1 MATAVTSPQTLRS
14 IYLEDRSARA
24 HPPSSTIQLT
34 PRFDSITKQPIILW
48 NDITKVF
55 KSALYVLCQGASVPF
70 LVNDQFEDL
79 IPLRIALYPGQV
91 LDVVLEN
98 PNPPGS
104 ALTMDAMQLPMFSP
118 VAKAVLTPSPKAPQ
132 DYNNYDTGDI
142 EGKVQEL
149 SIAPSAMGPRNPQ
162 TTMEAYIPMIQI
174 EQQIQRLANKVLT
187 TRCHESAGPSMFIVI
202 PTATRSWGK
211 SVPSMD
217 RLRLFWLCE
226 CTVHSNPHPQQHGSS
241 LASLRP
247 HLYHHPALYIN
258 TADEFIEKY
267 GAYSMLN
274 LWMFTHDRTG
284 RTDNS
289 EHRIDYSEGLKVL
302 QQALRLTKEQVELHL
317 DTMISRLELAI
328 PSSTFDKQQQKPTLS
343 KPALEEY
350 EDEDDCR
357 ANLVSDTIILDA
369 AGLQELGKMIA
380 QPDLVGS
387 LGNNYTS
394 NFVTSD
400 EQAALAGHELYK
412 SVAKDSIAQWICQS
426 HYSEHHPTF
435 DPEEFNASVKGIGKY
450 TPQPNLLG
458 CHLQSCS
465 DFEALMKSKLVQSGC
480 LIDLILQFSEAYT
493 PTLKDWRMFRE
504 ALRGIQ
510 LMHLV
515 LAGPGLEAM
524 TTAQVKSI
532 FRTIL
537 DLQLESLSVGNAQFL
552 LKHVQELWNTS
563 KEQTYGLRYL
573 WLSVEVQA
581 TAEDRDAM
589 TNGFNNL
596 ILNSPDLQSVTLVWN
611 DGAPFGQGELLLLA
625 LAYKSYIFRKSL
637 KVAMGTQA
645 ENFDVMMDMG
655 NYYVPEMTST
665 RLFEASQHFLAL
677 TGQLQVLAITE
688 PIFGLEM
695 VQVPLDTTKRQW
707 DHCGDPDV
715 VLFRILSKN
724 KDMKRLSLACEVGY
738 FEVMAG
744 IVDQIRRDVLK
755 GGGECE
761 LKSLTLEDKA
771 QQAKKTFTCQVLDD
785 IDREAS
791 NVCEFMEDQLY
802 FMWTAI
808 NPISTRRT
816 TYLTIDNYLQY
827 TAFFSDFGPFDIADV
842 FRFCCL
848 MKERLEMLLHDMTP
862 EEAYVPVEYIHPS
875 INSFRDAGCGPVTYT
890 LSILDCLRGLRKG
903 LDQGLLRLDKFNVK
917 EYEHYERVSNGDF
930 NWITPFFIAF
940 AGPKDK
946 MKREA
951 LLRHDAIRAAAGM
964 STPSEDGSDETDSS
978 SKFSFPSS
986 SSSSQKSSAE
996 SSRSSTPP
1004 STQSSTG
1011 SEMSIGS
1018 GSHSGGSSSS
1028 GSGESQQNQEAT
1040 QMECPLS
1047 ISMEASSI
1055 DAKSSTTPPQQ
1066 QQVYDSES
1074 DVAQRVKRK
1083 KQRTR
1088 LNKSFR
1094 SVLGYFSTHNVQC
1107 IIRLN
1112 DKTYDKAHFTA
1123 RGIEH
1128 VDMIYPDGT
1137 CPPWYIVERFF
1148 EVCERVAMD
1157 HGGVVA
1163 IHCMAGLGRTGTL
1176 IGAYLMRHF
1185 DMTAR
1190 ETIAFLRLMRPGSVV
1205 GPQQN
1210 WLAENEWRIR
1220 KRDYQ
1225 HPQSQQPQNG
1235 QIMQSVQ
1242 EERQKEIHDRL
1253 LKMQQSHGLTPKST
1267 KSSTTATP
1275 AGSTIHTP
1283 GTNYEQVFSRANSE
1297 GLESTWSEVADEAEG
1312 GSLTVLDGDDDDDD
1326 EEEGETSGFEDMTT
1340 TEDESME
1347 ESNIAED
1354 TDEDEEGGE
1363 YGLDWDRISHS
1374 SSLLRPSPLRA
1385 QHPRRVSIGSLDSLM
1400 SAFERD
1406 SVTDDGQ
1413 GAGDGDVDMGG
1424 VDIAAATVAVTPEV
1438 EQPSLLKEHIGNS
1451 DYIIP
1456 GQPRKQ
1462 DLSLL

>member
-1 MATAVTSPQTLRS
+1 M
-14 IYLEDRSARA
+14 
-24 HPPSSTIQLT
+24 
-34 PRFDSITKQPIILW
+34 
-48 NDITKVF
+48 
-55 KSALYVLCQGASVPF
+55 SALS
-70 LVNDQFEDL
+70 
-79 IPLRIALYPGQV
+79 
-91 LDVVLEN
+91 
-98 PNPPGS
+98 
-104 ALTMDAMQLPMFSP
+104 
-118 VAKAVLTPSPKAPQ
+118 
-132 DYNNYDTGDI
+132 
-142 EGKVQEL
+142 
-149 SIAPSAMGPRNPQ
+149 
-162 TTMEAYIPMIQI
+162 TT
-174 EQQIQRLANKVLT
+174 
-187 TRCHESAGPSMFIVI
+187 
-202 PTATRSWGK
+202 
-211 SVPSMD
+211 
-217 RLRLFWLCE
+217 
-226 CTVHSNPHPQQHGSS
+226 
-241 LASLRP
+241 
-247 HLYHHPALYIN
+247 
-258 TADEFIEKY
+258 
-267 GAYSMLN
+267 
-274 LWMFTHDRTG
+274 
-284 RTDNS
+284 
-289 EHRIDYSEGLKVL
+289 
-302 QQALRLTKEQVELHL
+302 
-317 DTMISRLELAI
+317 
-328 PSSTFDKQQQKPTLS
+328 
-343 KPALEEY
+343 
-350 EDEDDCR
+350 
-357 ANLVSDTIILDA
+357 
-369 AGLQELGKMIA
+369 
-380 QPDLVGS
+380 
-387 LGNNYTS
+387 
-394 NFVTSD
+394 
-400 EQAALAGHELYK
+400 
-412 SVAKDSIAQWICQS
+412 
-426 HYSEHHPTF
+426 
-435 DPEEFNASVKGIGKY
+435 
-450 TPQPNLLG
+450 
-458 CHLQSCS
+458 
-465 DFEALMKSKLVQSGC
+465 
-480 LIDLILQFSEAYT
+480 
-493 PTLKDWRMFRE
+493 
-504 ALRGIQ
+504 
-510 LMHLV
+510 
-515 LAGPGLEAM
+515 
-524 TTAQVKSI
+524 
-532 FRTIL
+532 
-537 DLQLESLSVGNAQFL
+537 
-552 LKHVQELWNTS
+552 
-563 KEQTYGLRYL
+563 
-573 WLSVEVQA
+573 
-581 TAEDRDAM
+581 
-589 TNGFNNL
+589 
-596 ILNSPDLQSVTLVWN
+596 
-611 DGAPFGQGELLLLA
+611 
-625 LAYKSYIFRKSL
+625 
-637 KVAMGTQA
+637 
-645 ENFDVMMDMG
+645 
-655 NYYVPEMTST
+655 
-665 RLFEASQHFLAL
+665 
-677 TGQLQVLAITE
+677 
-688 PIFGLEM
+688 
-695 VQVPLDTTKRQW
+695 
-707 DHCGDPDV
+707 PDV
-715 VLFRILSKN
+715 VLAGKKHPSTPPPPPLPLRSSRRPNSAIPHGIRLFDNSPSSSASSTPMPHTTGLTHGAPSNPQPSGNIQTSFRQQHHNQGQQGHGGRISN
-724 KDMKRLSLACEVGY
+724 K
-738 FEVMAG
+738 
-744 IVDQIRRDVLK
+744 
-755 GGGECE
+755 
-761 LKSLTLEDKA
+761 KS
-771 QQAKKTFTCQVLDD
+771 QVLDD

-875 INSFRDAGCGPVTYT
+875 ITSFRDAGCGPVTYT

-964 STPSEDGSDETDSS
+964 STPSEEGSDETDSS
-978 SKFSFPSS
+978 SKFSFSS
-986 SSSSQKSSAE
+986 SSSLSQKSSAE

-1018 GSHSGGSSSS
+1018 GSHSRESSSS
-1028 GSGESQQNQEAT
+1028 GPGESQQSQEAT

-1055 DAKSSTTPPQQ
+1055 DAMSSTTPPQQ
-1066 QQVYDSES
+1066 QQVYDSET
-1074 DVAQRVKRK
+1074 DVAQRVKSKR
-1083 KQRTR
+1083 QRTR

-1163 IHCMAGLGRTGTL
+1163 VHCMAGLGRTGTL

-1225 HPQSQQPQNG
+1225 HPPSQQPQNG
-1235 QIMQSVQ
+1235 QNMQSVQ

-1253 LKMQQSHGLTPKST
+1253 LKMQQSHGLTPKT
-1267 KSSTTATP
+1267 TETLTATTTTTS

-1297 GLESTWSEVADEAEG
+1297 GLESTWSEVVDEVEG
-1312 GSLTVLDGDDDDDD
+1312 GSLTVLDDDDDGDDD
-1326 EEEGETSGFEDMTT
+1326 EEEAETSGFEDMTT

-1347 ESNIAED
+1347 ESNMAED

-1363 YGLDWDRISHS
+1363 YGLDWDRTSHS
-1374 SSLLRPSPLRA
+1374 SGLLRPSPLRA
-1385 QHPRRVSIGSLDSLM
+1385 QHSRRVSIGSLDSLM

-1424 VDIAAATVAVTPEV
+1424 ANIAAVTVAVTPEV

-1456 GQPRKQ
+1456 ASTMATATDPVGNMNTTTMTTTFKISSDRSVCAGTCFEDWWWYDIHRRTNIHNWRNSDNDK
-1462 DLSLL
+1462 DGERTGHLAS